1 MEDEDDLLR
10 PRPLYP
16 YRPVDLQLR
25 VPIGALT
32 ATLELLYRAGRRESG
47 VFWYGPRDHAGN
59 GDVAYVV
66 APRQRMS
73 WGNYAVSGEA
83 LAEVVN
89 RLHDGWK
96 PLAQVH
102 SHPGLRVEH
111 SNYDDRMASSRR
123 ALSLVFPSYGRP
135 AGEPFPAGVGVHEWQ
150 DDYWHLLDPD
160 FAERRV
166 ILVDGTAQVEDMR
179 GQ

>member
-10 PRPLYP
+10 PRPVHP

-25 VPIGALT
+25 VPASALT
-32 ATLELLYRAGRRESG
+32 ATLELLCRAGRRESG
-47 VFWYGPRDHAGN
+47 VFWYGPRDYVGN
-59 GDVAYVV
+59 GEVAYVV

-89 RLHDGWK
+89 RLLDGWK

-102 SHPGLRVEH
+102 SHPGSRVEH

-123 ALSLVFPSYGRP
+123 ALSLVFPLYGRDT
-135 AGEPFPAGVGVHEWQ
+135 GEQFPAGVGVHEWQ
-150 DDYWHLLDPD
+150 DDYWHLLDSG
-160 FAERRV
+160 FARRRV
-166 ILVDGTAQVEDMR
+166 ILVDGTVQVEDMR
-179 GQ
+179 